1 MILETEDKK
10 PNIITKNA
18 PIALITQE
26 IPRVLGAMSQ
36 KAQMKTKYI

>member
-1 MILETEDKK
+1 MILEAEDKR

-18 PIALITQE
+18 PIILITQE
-26 IPRVLGAMSQ
+26 TSRVLGAMSQ